1 MKKGLSRRN
10 LFKYMGLSGATAV
23 AAGCEQKPE
32 KLIPLLV
39 PPNDFEYTPQ
49 TAYQYMTTCRECE
62 ARCGMMV
69 TVRENRAQKAEGNP
83 QHPLNNGTLCAR
95 GQASMQNL
103 YNPERVAHPGSGSGE
118 GRKSAS
124 WDEALKQFVNKL
136 RSANGKV
143 VYLGKPTSGSEGR
156 FLDEWLKSV
165 GGGRRV
171 EFSLLDQNAQREA
184 NRLAFGRN
192 DLPELHFEEAKL
204 LLNFS
209 SDFLETWGNPV
220 EQARRFTD
228 MHAYE
233 GKERSRFIHIGPH
246 ISLTGAKADRWVQI
260 QPGTEAL
267 VALSIAAVVREKQGS
282 HAWLT
287 SYLSNYSPEKVADAT
302 GVSAEKITELAEDV
316 LAHSPSLALG
326 GSSIAA
332 TKDGLALHN
341 AVNILNTV
349 AGNLNKTVR
358 FSNEIGAGS
367 DSHDDVVSLIR
378 DLNAG
383 KVKVL
388 IVDDSNPAYALPA
401 SFGFAAAADKAFVV
415 SLASLQSE
423 TENAADLVLPALTA
437 YETWGD
443 ATPRPGLRSIQ
454 QPVMAP
460 VNTFDARGRED
471 VLIAAAQQVNPQAFA
486 GSASYQEYLRKAWRE
501 VQREVRDSQNFE
513 NFWVSA
519 LESGGVFQDS
529 HSSRVNLSRQVTQV
543 PASAPSVGGSGLVLL
558 PSPSLFLGDGSGANK
573 PWLQETPNP
582 ISQIVW
588 DSWVEINPDTAQKL
602 GITDREVVTVKTA
615 QGEVRATAYYHFGI
629 HRDAIAIPLGQGHRN
644 SGKAADRYGVNV
656 LDLLPA
662 TLDDTG
668 SVAFVSTRAEVS
680 GTGERAYTVNMDGNA
695 RQLGRNIAGAATVD
709 ELQHGGEHGGG
720 HHRPKEIVEFYPD
733 RAETAGYYKPYR
745 WGMTIDL
752 DRCNGCSACVV
763 ACYSENNL
771 PVVGKERT
779 AIGREMSWLR
789 MERYIE
795 GYGDDFETRM
805 VPMLCQQCGNA
816 GCEVVCPVYATY
828 HNPEGLNAMIYN
840 RCVGTRYCSNNCAY
854 KVRRFNW
861 FNYEFPAPLD
871 QQLNTSITTRDV
883 GVMEKCNFCIG
894 RITDAKYQAQE
905 LGRDVQDGEL
915 VTACQQTCPTQAI
928 TFGNLMD
935 PDSKVSKLALR
946 DQQDK
951 RDRQYEV
958 MPELNYQPAITY
970 LRKVNTREVR
980 GLHGEHGG
988 GHDEGHGGEHSGD
1001 KSHS

>member
-10 LFKYMGLSGATAV
+10 LFKYMGLGGVTAV

-32 KLIPLLV
+32 KLIPMLV

-83 QHPLNNGTLCAR
+83 LHPLNNGALCAR

-103 YNPERVAHPGSGSGE
+103 YNPERVAQPGSGRGDA
-118 GRKSAS
+118 RKSVL
-124 WDEALKQFVNKL
+124 WEDALKQFVNKV

-165 GGGRRV
+165 GGGSRI
-171 EFSLLDQNAQREA
+171 EFSLLNQNAQREA
-184 NRLAFGRN
+184 NHLAFGRR

-233 GKERSRFIHIGPH
+233 GKDRHRFLHIGPH

-260 QPGTEAL
+260 QPGSEAL
-267 VALSIAAVVREKQGS
+267 VALAIASVIREKQGS
-282 HAWLT
+282 HAWLAP
-287 SYLSNYSPEKVADAT
+287 YLGNYSPAKVADAT

-316 LAHSPSLALG
+316 MEHSPSLALG

-358 FSNEIGAGS
+358 FNRASGS
-367 DSHDDVVSLIR
+367 ASSSHGDVVSLIN

-383 KVKVL
+383 KVKLL

-401 SFGFAAAADKAFVV
+401 SFGFSAAAGKTFVV

-423 TENAADLVLPALTA
+423 TEHAADLVLPALTA

-443 ATPRPGLRSIQ
+443 ATPRPGLYSIQ

-460 VNTFDARGRED
+460 VNIFDARGRED
-471 VLIAAAQQVNPQAFA
+471 VLIATAQQVNPQAFPD
-486 GSASYQEYLRKAWRE
+486 SASYLDYLRNAWQD
-501 VQREVRDSQNFE
+501 VQQAVGDSQNFE
-513 NFWVSA
+513 NFWISA
-519 LESGGVFQDS
+519 LESGGVFQS
-529 HSSRVNLSRQVTQV
+529 SLSSRVSLRRRVTQV
-543 PASAPSVGGSGLVLL
+543 QASAANVGGSGLVLL
-558 PSPSLFLGDGSGANK
+558 PSPSLFMGDGSGANK

-602 GITDREVVTVKTA
+602 GITDRELVMVKTA

-629 HRDAIAIPLGQGHRN
+629 HRDAIAIPLGQGHQH
-644 SGKAADRYGVNV
+644 SGKSADRYGVNV

-662 TLDDTG
+662 TLDESG
-668 SVAFVSTRAEVS
+668 SMAFVSTRAEIA
-680 GTGERAYTVNMDGNA
+680 GTGERSYTVNMDGNA
-695 RQLGRNIAGAATVD
+695 RQLGRDIAAATTVE
-709 ELQHGGEHGGG
+709 ELHDGG
-720 HHRPKEIVEFYPD
+720 HHEAEHRPQEIVEFYPD
-733 RAETAGYYKPYR
+733 RAETAGYYQPSR

-763 ACYSENNL
+763 ACYSENNI

-828 HNPEGLNAMIYN
+828 HNPEGINAMIYN

-894 RITDAKYQAQE
+894 RITDAKHQAQE

-915 VTACQQTCPTQAI
+915 VSACQQTCPTQAI

-935 PDSKVSKLALR
+935 PDSKVSKLAMR
-946 DQQDK
+946 DEQEK

-958 MPELNYQPAITY
+958 MPELNYKPAITY
-970 LRKVNTREVR
+970 LKKVNTREVQ
-980 GLHGEHGG
+980 GLHGEDKGSEHNS
-988 GHDEGHGGEHSGD
+988 DE
-1001 KSHS
+1001 SHS

>member
-10 LFKYMGLSGATAV
+10 LFKYMGLGGVTAV

-32 KLIPLLV
+32 KLIPMLV

-49 TAYQYMTTCRECE
+49 TSYQYMTTCRECE

-83 QHPLNNGTLCAR
+83 LHPLNNGALCAR

-103 YNPERVAHPGSGSGE
+103 YNPERVAQPGSGRGDA
-118 GRKSAS
+118 RKSVL
-124 WDEALKQFVNKL
+124 WEDALKQFVNKV

-165 GGGRRV
+165 GGGSRI
-171 EFSLLDQNAQREA
+171 EFSLLNQNAQREA
-184 NRLAFGRN
+184 NHLAFGRR

-233 GKERSRFIHIGPH
+233 GKDRHRFLHIGPH

-260 QPGTEAL
+260 QPGSEAL
-267 VALSIAAVVREKQGS
+267 VALAIASVIREKQGS
-282 HAWLT
+282 HAWLAP
-287 SYLSNYSPEKVADAT
+287 YLGNYSPAKVADAT

-316 LAHSPSLALG
+316 MEHSPSLALG

-358 FSNEIGAGS
+358 FNRASGS
-367 DSHDDVVSLIR
+367 ASSSHGDVVSLIN

-383 KVKVL
+383 KVKLL

-401 SFGFAAAADKAFVV
+401 SFGFSAAAGKTFVV

-423 TENAADLVLPALTA
+423 TEHAADLVLPALTA

-443 ATPRPGLRSIQ
+443 ATPRPGLYSIQ

-460 VNTFDARGRED
+460 VNIFDARGRED
-471 VLIAAAQQVNPQAFA
+471 VLIATAQQVNPQAFPD
-486 GSASYQEYLRKAWRE
+486 SASYRDYLRNAWQD
-501 VQREVRDSQNFE
+501 VQQAVGDSQNFE
-513 NFWVSA
+513 NFWISA
-519 LESGGVFQDS
+519 LESGGVFQS
-529 HSSRVNLSRQVTQV
+529 SRSSRVSLRRRVTQV
-543 PASAPSVGGSGLVLL
+543 QASAANVGGSGLVLL
-558 PSPSLFLGDGSGANK
+558 PSPSLFMGDGSGANK

-602 GITDREVVTVKTA
+602 GITDRELVMVKTA

-629 HRDAIAIPLGQGHRN
+629 HRDAIAIPLGQGHQH
-644 SGKAADRYGVNV
+644 SGKSADRYGVNV

-662 TLDDTG
+662 TLDDSG
-668 SVAFVSTRAEVS
+668 SMAFVSTRAEIA
-680 GTGERAYTVNMDGNA
+680 GTGERSYTVNMDGNA
-695 RQLGRNIAGAATVD
+695 RQLGRDIAAATTVE
-709 ELQHGGEHGGG
+709 ELHDGG
-720 HHRPKEIVEFYPD
+720 HHEAGHRPQEIVEFYPD
-733 RAETAGYYKPYR
+733 RAETAGYYQPYR

-763 ACYSENNL
+763 ACYSENNI

-828 HNPEGLNAMIYN
+828 HNPEGINAMIYN

-894 RITDAKYQAQE
+894 RITDAKHQAQE

-915 VTACQQTCPTQAI
+915 VSACQQTCPTQAI

-935 PDSKVSKLALR
+935 PDSKVSKLAMR
-946 DQQDK
+946 DEQEK

-958 MPELNYQPAITY
+958 MPELNYKPAITY
-970 LRKVNTREVR
+970 LKKVNTREVQ
-980 GLHGEHGG
+980 GLHGEDKGSEHNS
-988 GHDEGHGGEHSGD
+988 DE
-1001 KSHS
+1001 SHS

>member
-10 LFKYMGLSGATAV
+10 LFKYMGLGGVTAV

-32 KLIPLLV
+32 KLIPMLV

-49 TAYQYMTTCRECE
+49 TSYQYMTTCRECE

-83 QHPLNNGTLCAR
+83 LHPLNNGALCAR

-103 YNPERVAHPGSGSGE
+103 YNPERVVQPGSGRGDA
-118 GRKSAS
+118 RKSVL
-124 WDEALKQFVNKL
+124 WEDALKQFVNKV

-165 GGGRRV
+165 GGGSRI
-171 EFSLLDQNAQREA
+171 EFSLLNQNAQREA
-184 NRLAFGRN
+184 NHLAFGRR

-233 GKERSRFIHIGPH
+233 GKDRHRFLHIGPH

-260 QPGTEAL
+260 QPGSEAL
-267 VALSIAAVVREKQGS
+267 VALAIASVIREKQGS
-282 HAWLT
+282 HAWLAP
-287 SYLSNYSPEKVADAT
+287 YLGNYSPAKVADAT

-316 LAHSPSLALG
+316 MEHSPSLALG

-358 FSNEIGAGS
+358 FNRASGS
-367 DSHDDVVSLIR
+367 ASSSHGDVVSLIN

-383 KVKVL
+383 KVKLL

-401 SFGFAAAADKAFVV
+401 SFGFAAAAEKAFVV
-415 SLASLQSE
+415 SLSSLQSE
-423 TENAADLVLPALTA
+423 TEHAADLVLPALTA

-443 ATPRPGLRSIQ
+443 ATPRPGLYSIQ

-460 VNTFDARGRED
+460 VNIFDARGRED
-471 VLIAAAQQVNPQAFA
+471 VLIATAQQVNPQAFPD
-486 GSASYQEYLRKAWRE
+486 SASYLDYLRNAWQD
-501 VQREVRDSQNFE
+501 VQREVGDSQNFE
-513 NFWVSA
+513 NFWISA
-519 LESGGVFQDS
+519 LESGGVFQS
-529 HSSRVNLSRQVTQV
+529 SLSSRVSLRRRVTQV
-543 PASAPSVGGSGLVLL
+543 QASAANVGGSGLVLL
-558 PSPSLFLGDGSGANK
+558 PSPSLFMGDGSGANK

-602 GITDREVVTVKTA
+602 GITDRELVMVKTA

-629 HRDAIAIPLGQGHRN
+629 HRDAIAIPLGQGHQH
-644 SGKAADRYGVNV
+644 SGKSADRYGVNV

-662 TLDDTG
+662 TLDDSG
-668 SVAFVSTRAEVS
+668 SMAFVSTRAEIA
-680 GTGERAYTVNMDGNA
+680 GTGERSYTVNMDGNA
-695 RQLGRNIAGAATVD
+695 RQLGRDIAAATTVEGLHD
-709 ELQHGGEHGGG
+709 GG
-720 HHRPKEIVEFYPD
+720 HHEAEHRPQEIVEFYPD
-733 RAETAGYYKPYR
+733 RAETAGYYQPYR

-763 ACYSENNL
+763 ACYSENNI

-828 HNPEGLNAMIYN
+828 HNPEGINAMIYN

-894 RITDAKYQAQE
+894 RITDAKHQAQE

-915 VTACQQTCPTQAI
+915 VSACQQTCPTQAI

-935 PDSKVSKLALR
+935 PDSKVSKLAMR
-946 DQQDK
+946 DEQEK

-958 MPELNYQPAITY
+958 MPELNYKPAITY
-970 LRKVNTREVR
+970 LKKVNTREVQ
-980 GLHGEHGG
+980 GLHGEDKGSEHNS
-988 GHDEGHGGEHSGD
+988 DE
-1001 KSHS
+1001 SHS